1 MTTASNRCGS
11 YARLN
16 AGAIYYNELPYLD
29 DAELMDWC
37 EWCRRE
43 HDLPCIEAVKEEVV
57 IDDKE
62 EEELEDKNDTEH
74 LDDEE
79 EAWRQRETWRRPWK
93 LSPPK
98 KMAAKARPEGGEG
111 SRPKKARVEEPP
123 RLPKSPPR
131 GPPPALASAPSSGAL
146 TGGAENAKA
155 GSVSSVAN

>member
-79 EAWRQRETWRRPWK
+79 EAWSQRETWRRP
-93 LSPPK
+93 
-98 KMAAKARPEGGEG
+98 GDHG
-111 SRPKKARVEEPP
+111 SCHLQRRWRPKLGQRVERAAGQKRPGW
-123 RLPKSPPR
+123 RSLHDF
-131 GPPPALASAPSSGAL
+131 PSLHPGAL
-146 TGGAENAKA
+146 HQHWHQLHHQGH
-155 GSVSSVAN
+155 